1 MFVHQCSSSLTH
13 PSLTWS
19 GSRSLPWLPWS
30 RSVALPVQAGHT
42 LAVAAAT
49 TVGVEAVVVVSFLAA
64 AAAAATVGVE
74 VVGVV
79 SFLAAA
85 TLACIFVGMAG
96 HVAVLDVMIAGD
108 LAGAVVEIDVAVA
121 LTAAAYP
128 ARGTTVGAVVLAPPA
143 APTLSAKAGNCRAH
157 QRVCPT
163 AQCQGEGVGSVVG
176 VGTELAQMDGLVR
189 SPYQGTLLVVT
200 GGKTHLRFLG

>member
-1 MFVHQCSSSLTH
+1 M
-13 PSLTWS
+13 
-19 GSRSLPWLPWS
+19 
-30 RSVALPVQAGHT
+30 
-42 LAVAAAT
+42 
-49 TVGVEAVVVVSFLAA
+49 VSFLAA

-163 AQCQGEGVGSVVG
+163 AQCQGAGVGSVVG